1 MDFLNP
7 FSDSEQFSVALI
19 LLFALLMVIGLLSMY
34 IAYRYYYRYR
44 IGRHTKDPI
53 LTMEEGELRDE
64 EALVDNKCTTAP
76 PLDEA
81 PYQPIVLKA

>member
-19 LLFALLMVIGLLSMY
+19 FLCLFFLVVSMLSMC

-44 IGRHTKDPI
+44 LGRNAKKQGI
-53 LTMEEGELRDE
+53 LTMEDMDLRDE
-64 EALVDNKCTTAP
+64 EAFIVGKFGTP
-76 PLDEA
+76 PLEEA
-81 PYQPIVLKA
+81 PYKPIVLKA